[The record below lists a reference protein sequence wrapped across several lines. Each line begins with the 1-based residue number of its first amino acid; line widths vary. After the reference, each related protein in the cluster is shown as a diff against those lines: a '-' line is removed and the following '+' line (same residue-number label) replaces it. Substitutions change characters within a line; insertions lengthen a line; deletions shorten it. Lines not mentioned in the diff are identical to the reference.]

1 MNEFVKDPDHW
12 LFKLT
17 PREWIRAALGELS
30 RAEEAYTKRDGRGGL
45 AGAKRAAG
53 MALNGALIAVPNDG
67 WGRTY
72 VEHVTALA
80 RDTTVPAPVQEA
92 CRALLGERPPG
103 GSLLSL
109 HSKGGDQRI
118 VEAARTVLAHAYAV
132 VVRYFP
138 DDEPPAPADE

>member
-1 MNEFVKDPDHW
+1 MNEFVKDLDHW

-17 PREWIRAALGELS
+17 PREWISAALGELS
-30 RAEEAYTKRDGRGGL
+30 RANEAYARRDGRGGL

-53 MALNGALIAVPNDG
+53 MALNGVLIVVPNDA

-72 VEHVTALA
+72 VEHVAALA
-80 RDTTVPAPVQEA
+80 RDTTAPEQVQEA
-92 CRALLGERPPG
+92 CRTLLGERPPG

-109 HSKGGDQRI
+109 RSKGADERV
-118 VEAARTVLAHAYAV
+118 VEAARTVLAHAYAI

-138 DDEPPAPADE
+138 DDEPKAPDEA